1 MLKIGVLGLGSIA
14 QKAYL
19 PVYVKSN
26 QRATFV
32 YATRNQEV
40 QVQLMEKYRLPQ
52 IYDTL
57 DDLIEQKIDACM
69 IHTATHTHIE
79 MIEKCLSHGIHVYV
93 DKPISEDI
101 TEVRRMYE
109 LAKRKN
115 CLLIVGF
122 NRRLAPFVQQLK
134 QLPEKRVLTLSK
146 NRIGKAQSV
155 QFEIY
160 DLFLHI
166 VDTANYLLD
175 EEIIAMTSH
184 IKSCEQHLEFASM
197 TLETAHSLAHLTMD
211 MFAGANQENCQITT
225 KNSTYH
231 LKNLTELIRYNQSGI
246 TVTGFNDW
254 QTTLEKRGFEQAV
267 NQFIDLLEQGNFQY
281 VQEKSLL
288 SHELCAQMLKN
299 YQES

>member
-19 PVYVKSN
+19 PVYIKSN

-40 QVQLMEKYRLPQ
+40 QAQLMAKHRLPK

-184 IKSCEQHLEFASM
+184 IKSCDEHLEFASM

-211 MFAGANQENCQITT
+211 MFAGANQENYQITT
-225 KNSTYH
+225 KNGTYH
-231 LKNLTELIRYNQSGI
+231 LKNLTKMTQYNQSGE

-267 NQFIDLLEQGNFQY
+267 NQFIDLLEQGNYQY

-288 SHELCAQMLKN
+288 SHELCARMLKN

>member
-19 PVYVKSN
+19 PVYIKSN

-40 QVQLMEKYRLPQ
+40 QAQLMAKHRLPK

-184 IKSCEQHLEFASM
+184 IKSCDEHLEFASM

-211 MFAGANQENCQITT
+211 MFAGANQENYQITT
-225 KNSTYH
+225 KNGTYH
-231 LKNLTELIRYNQSGI
+231 LKNLMEMTHYNQSGI

-267 NQFIDLLEQGNFQY
+267 NQFIDLLEQGNYQY

>member
-40 QVQLMEKYRLPQ
+40 QAQLMAKYHLPQ

-57 DDLIEQKIDACM
+57 DD
-69 IHTATHTHIE
+69 
-79 MIEKCLSHGIHVYV
+79 S
-93 DKPISEDI
+93 P
-101 TEVRRMYE
+101 
-109 LAKRKN
+109 
-115 CLLIVGF
+115 
-122 NRRLAPFVQQLK
+122 
-134 QLPEKRVLTLSK
+134 
-146 NRIGKAQSV
+146 
-155 QFEIY
+155 
-160 DLFLHI
+160 
-166 VDTANYLLD
+166 
-175 EEIIAMTSH
+175 
-184 IKSCEQHLEFASM
+184 
-197 TLETAHSLAHLTMD
+197 MD
-211 MFAGANQENCQITT
+211 MFAGTNQENYQITT
-225 KNSTYH
+225 KNGTYH
-231 LKNLTELIRYNQSGI
+231 LKNLTEMTQYNQFGE

-288 SHELCAQMLKN
+288 SHELCAQMLN
-299 YQES
+299 ND

>member
-40 QVQLMEKYRLPQ
+40 QAQLMEKYRLPK

-211 MFAGANQENCQITT
+211 MFAGANQENYQITT
-225 KNSTYH
+225 KNGTYH
-231 LKNLTELIRYNQSGI
+231 LKNLMEMTHYNQSGI

-267 NQFIDLLEQGNFQY
+267 NQFIDLLEQGNYQY

>member
-40 QVQLMEKYRLPQ
+40 QAQLMEKYRLPK

-175 EEIIAMTSH
+175 EEIIAMTSY
-184 IKSCEQHLEFASM
+184 IKSCDQHLEFASM

-211 MFAGANQENCQITT
+211 MFAGANQENYQITT
-225 KNSTYH
+225 KNGTYH
-231 LKNLTELIRYNQSGI
+231 LKNLMEMTHYNQSGI

-267 NQFIDLLEQGNFQY
+267 NQFIDLLEQGNYQY

>member
-40 QVQLMEKYRLPQ
+40 QAQLMEKYRLPK

-69 IHTATHTHIE
+69 IHTATNTHIE

-109 LAKRKN
+109 LAKRKT

-155 QFEIY
+155 QFEIF

-197 TLETAHSLAHLTMD
+197 TLETAHSWP
-211 MFAGANQENCQITT
+211 I
-225 KNSTYH
+225 
-231 LKNLTELIRYNQSGI
+231 
-246 TVTGFNDW
+246 
-254 QTTLEKRGFEQAV
+254 
-267 NQFIDLLEQGNFQY
+267 
-281 VQEKSLL
+281 
-288 SHELCAQMLKN
+288 
-299 YQES
+299 

>member
-19 PVYVKSN
+19 PVYIRSN

-175 EEIIAMTSH
+175 EEIIAMTSY
-184 IKSCEQHLEFASM
+184 IKSCDQHLEFASM
-197 TLETAHSLAHLTMD
+197 TLETAHSFAHLTMD
-211 MFAGANQENCQITT
+211 MFAGANQENYQITT
-225 KNSTYH
+225 KNGTYH
-231 LKNLTELIRYNQSGI
+231 LKNLMEMTHYNQSGI

-267 NQFIDLLEQGNFQY
+267 NQFIDLLEQGNYQY

>member
-40 QVQLMEKYRLPQ
+40 QAQLMEKYRLPQ

-160 DLFLHI
+160 DLFLHL

-211 MFAGANQENCQITT
+211 MFAGANQENYQITT
-225 KNSTYH
+225 KNGTYH
-231 LKNLTELIRYNQSGI
+231 LKNLTEMTEYNQSRI
-246 TVTGFNDW
+246 IVTGFNDW

>member
-1 MLKIGVLGLGSIA
+1 
-14 QKAYL
+14 
-19 PVYVKSN
+19 
-26 QRATFV
+26 
-32 YATRNQEV
+32 
-40 QVQLMEKYRLPQ
+40 
-52 IYDTL
+52 
-57 DDLIEQKIDACM
+57 M

-211 MFAGANQENCQITT
+211 MFAGANQENYQITT
-225 KNSTYH
+225 KNGTYH
-231 LKNLTELIRYNQSGI
+231 LKNLTVMTQYNQSGI

>member
-19 PVYVKSN
+19 PVYIKSN

-40 QVQLMEKYRLPQ
+40 QAQLMAKHRLPK

-211 MFAGANQENCQITT
+211 MFAGANQENYQITT
-225 KNSTYH
+225 KNGTYH
-231 LKNLTELIRYNQSGI
+231 LKNLTKMTQYNQSGI
-246 TVTGFNDW
+246 TVTCFNDW

>member
-40 QVQLMEKYRLPQ
+40 QAQLMEKYRLPK

-175 EEIIAMTSH
+175 EEIIAMTSY
-184 IKSCEQHLEFASM
+184 IKSCDQHLEFASM
-197 TLETAHSLAHLTMD
+197 TLETAHSFAHLTMD
-211 MFAGANQENCQITT
+211 MFAGANQENYQITT
-225 KNSTYH
+225 KNGTYH
-231 LKNLTELIRYNQSGI
+231 LKNLTKMTQYNQSGI
-246 TVTGFNDW
+246 TVTCFNDW

-267 NQFIDLLEQGNFQY
+267 NQFIDLLEQGNYQY

>member
-40 QVQLMEKYRLPQ
+40 QTQLMAKYRLPK

-134 QLPEKRVLTLSK
+134 QLPEKRMLTLSK

-155 QFEIY
+155 QFEIF

-184 IKSCEQHLEFASM
+184 IKSCEQHLEFA
-197 TLETAHSLAHLTMD
+197 
-211 MFAGANQENCQITT
+211 
-225 KNSTYH
+225 
-231 LKNLTELIRYNQSGI
+231 
-246 TVTGFNDW
+246 
-254 QTTLEKRGFEQAV
+254 
-267 NQFIDLLEQGNFQY
+267 
-281 VQEKSLL
+281 
-288 SHELCAQMLKN
+288 
-299 YQES
+299 

>member
-1 MLKIGVLGLGSIA
+1 
-14 QKAYL
+14 
-19 PVYVKSN
+19 
-26 QRATFV
+26 
-32 YATRNQEV
+32 
-40 QVQLMEKYRLPQ
+40 
-52 IYDTL
+52 
-57 DDLIEQKIDACM
+57 M

-122 NRRLAPFVQQLK
+122 NRRLAPFVHQLK

-211 MFAGANQENCQITT
+211 MFAGANQENYQITT
-225 KNSTYH
+225 KNGTYH
-231 LKNLTELIRYNQSGI
+231 LKNLTEMTQYNQSGI
-246 TVTGFNDW
+246 TVTCFNDW